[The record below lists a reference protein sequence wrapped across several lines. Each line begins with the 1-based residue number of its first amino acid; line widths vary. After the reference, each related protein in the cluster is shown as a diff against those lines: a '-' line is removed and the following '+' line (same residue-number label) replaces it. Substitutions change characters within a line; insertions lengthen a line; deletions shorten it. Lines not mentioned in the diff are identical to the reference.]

1 MWIRWHIMTR
11 PDRFNHIIHSGKL
24 FQQFLV
30 DMWAIKE
37 MESLNWMKNNQ
48 NTIRADVYSGV
59 KKSIAEGTIESSG
72 TTVLAKTF
80 TGGQRWYSNA
90 FHDSMAIARVKGK
103 PALFLTKTLD
113 VKCPEVQALLTD
125 GENPYDRPD
134 ILVRVFEIKRNEFMK
149 LIVGENG
156 APGIFGKV
164 IAYVAV
170 VEFQKRG
177 MYKTY

>member
-1 MWIRWHIMTR
+1 MDSLAYYDTTR
-11 PDRFNHIIHSGKL
+11 S
-24 FQQFLV
+24 FQSYNSLWKALSTVFGRHVGDQG
-30 DMWAIKE
+30 DAISELDEKKPKHNSSRCLLRGE
-37 MESLNWMKNNQ
+37 
-48 NTIRADVYSGV
+48 
-59 KKSIAEGTIESSG
+59 KSIAEGTIESSG

-113 VKCPEVQALLTD
+113 VKCPEVQALLAD

-156 APGIFGKV
+156 APGIFGNV
-164 IAYVAV
+164 VAYVAV

-177 MYKTY
+177 MYRTY